1 MVLWQ
6 EMSFIIKDA
15 NVIDY
20 NRIDWSDSY
29 YTDGTYRWVHKCGY
43 NGKSG
48 GKYDYFFEE
57 NWNKISPRISKKI
70 DKEIQKFLDA
80 GILVIRNNNKL
91 AIDDD
96 KADDYNWSRTMEEF
110 Q

>member
-1 MVLWQ
+1 MTT
-6 EMSFIIKDA
+6 I
-15 NVIDY
+15 N
-20 NRIDWSDSY
+20 
-29 YTDGTYRWVHKCGY
+29 H
-43 NGKSG
+43 
-48 GKYDYFFEE
+48 
-57 NWNKISPRISKKI
+57 
-70 DKEIQKFLDA
+70 KEIQKFLDA